1 MSKFTKGPWEVT
13 KHLDVMKGA
22 RFIAPLSIMTKK
34 DEVKWINEETKA
46 NARLIAAAPDMYELI
61 TGAMK
66 PETFD
71 YQLYWNQA
79 RALLARIDGKE
90 ERHE

>member
-1 MSKFTKGPWEVT
+1 MSEFTKGPWKLT

-22 RFIAPLSIMTKK
+22 RFIA
-34 DEVKWINEETKA
+34 
-46 NARLIAAAPDMYELI
+46 AAPYMYELI